1 MATAPKPNLTK
12 SEKWIEKEFGV
23 DLVKFKD
30 MYQPEGSKRRQWWI
44 NVLGEF
50 QDKYEPFI
58 EKVRKAEKI
67 KLPDE
72 AHEGIEAQERVLKA
86 YKTIMQYIKKSLDVP
101 GAIDELNN
109 AEYVFDTLNESLDY
123 YHMKKL

>member
-1 MATAPKPNLTK
+1 MATAPKPKPTAQ
-12 SEKWIEKEFGV
+12 EKWIEKEFGV

-30 MYQPEGSKRRQWWI
+30 IYQPEGSKRRQWWI

-58 EKVRKAEKI
+58 EKMRKAEKI

-72 AHEGIEAQERVLKA
+72 AHEGIEAQEHVLKS

-109 AEYVFDTLNESLDY
+109 AEYVFDTLNESLDS